1 VLRFWNN
8 EVIRETLAVTERILA
23 VVSDLL
29 KANAS
34 PPAPLR
40 NGERGAASLFGPNMQ
55 QRVHGTADIYDRLTA
70 ATQIRIQRIDV
81 VSTPVLR
88 VVFDDGAVREI
99 DFSSVIARSRWFHTL
114 AVPTTFDSVEVVN
127 KGRALQ
133 WITGADFCADA
144 LRIMADEQLA
154 AKGTTA

>member
-1 VLRFWNN
+1 MTSR
-8 EVIRETLAVTERILA
+8 
-23 VVSDLL
+23 
-29 KANAS
+29 
-34 PPAPLR
+34 
-40 NGERGAASLFGPNMQ
+40 
-55 QRVHGTADIYDRLTA
+55 TADIYDPLTA
-70 ATQIRIQRIDV
+70 ATRIRIQRIDV
-81 VSTPVLR
+81 ISTPVLS

-154 AKGTTA
+154 AKGSDA